1 MSSLVRLSTRCT
13 ITTIYL
19 LTLLTSRIDLRPAGE
34 RDGEA
39 RPSADGTLP
48 PPLDAEGAEASGLA
62 VPQNHRASRRLSG
75 FITDIL
81 NPSRMQ
87 AASRE
92 ERIAALR
99 RLREHR
105 NQSVAEEAETRRRRR
120 LTARLGETF
129 GVRTRAR
136 GSSPPASGSATSSV
150 PAASD
155 TTAGAARSIPEN
167 SIPEEPRSPDGSG
180 NRN

>member
-1 MSSLVRLSTRCT
+1 MVSWDFSSTQS
-13 ITTIYL
+13 IA
-19 LTLLTSRIDLRPAGE
+19 LTFPSRIDLRPPGE
-34 RDGEA
+34 RDADA

-62 VPQNHRASRRLSG
+62 VPHNQRASRRLSG

-87 AASRE
+87 SASRE

-136 GSSPPASGSATSSV
+136 GASPPASGGTGASLAPPAPEASS
-150 PAASD
+150 
-155 TTAGAARSIPEN
+155 GAPRSVAES
-167 SIPEEPRSPDGSG
+167 SIPEEPQRAGETQSL
-180 NRN
+180 NTRQ